1 MDSIRSCISF
11 QASAASKV
19 IARLA
24 RLRLA
29 PHGVT
34 PIQFAVLQAV
44 SEGKG
49 QTAADVGSSLMID
62 SATIVGVIDRLAGME
77 FVAREPDPHDRRIKR
92 LSLTSQGAAA
102 LPPMQ
107 TAMDDLNREID
118 GALGPVAQ
126 DVRESLQRLADLSAE
141 DTEATP
147 AEGGGRHG

>member
-44 SEGKG
+44 SERQG

-62 SATIVGVIDRLAGME
+62 SATIVGVIDRLAGLE
-77 FVAREPDPHDRRIKR
+77 LVAREPDPGDRRIKR
-92 LSLTSQGAAA
+92 LSLTSQGAAT
-102 LPPMQ
+102 LPQMQ
-107 TAMDDLNREID
+107 AAMDDLNREID
-118 GALGPVAQ
+118 DALGPVAQ
-126 DVRESLQRLADLSAE
+126 DVRDSLRRLAELSAE
-141 DTEATP
+141 GTDAAPGE
-147 AEGGGRHG
+147 EGRRHG